1 MNYVYDI
8 LTNFN
13 ENLYEFYDWN
23 LNDNIT
29 HIRKIPAFKVSEKEF
44 LEMKNNIVEFSE
56 EFKET
61 IKNKTEFFQGRG
73 IKILKYAF
81 LITNGV
87 DIIGILIDS
96 KLKYTSLQID
106 EELDILDG
114 VRFKE
119 CSIHYTIQCKKE
131 PTYLKTRKQI
141 QKERQIKEQL
151 SFLAKENN
159 SSKIKYIYYECFNK
173 KESKVQNMLNL
184 LNNSLDDKTIYKKLN
199 NFFELNKQ
207 IN

>member
-106 EELDILDG
+106 EELDILDS

>member
-29 HIRKIPAFKVSEKEF
+29 HIRKIPAFKVNEKEF
-44 LEMKNNIVEFSE
+44 LEIKNNIVEFSE

-106 EELDILDG
+106 EELDILDS

-119 CSIHYTIQCKKE
+119 CSIPYTIQCKKE

-141 QKERQIKEQL
+141 QKESQIKEQL

>member
-159 SSKIKYIYYECFNK
+159 SSKIKYIYYECFK
-173 KESKVQNMLNL
+173 WL
-184 LNNSLDDKTIYKKLN
+184 LSYRRRIL
-199 NFFELNKQ
+199 
-207 IN
+207 

>member
-23 LNDNIT
+23 LNDNII

>member
-184 LNNSLDDKTIYKKLN
+184 LNNSLDDKIIYKKLN